1 MVSKKTVK
9 SPRII
14 LFDLLKIALIFLVV
28 NIHIR
33 VITPSN
39 AHLFG
44 SLWSYTVPI
53 FMTLSFF
60 FMNKYFSQMKLS
72 FSIVLARIKRLFIP
86 LVFWSAIGF
95 LFNPKLFS
103 IKNAFLQIL
112 TGKVVNTPLYYLD
125 ILILFSLIYWLIT
138 YLPQKIRTPL
148 HFAIIIAALTLDY
161 SGISFR
167 FFDPM
172 IDQVKRSYGQIV
184 ELIKYASLGILFAT
198 LNKQNKKTIF
208 LLCLTVVSFFL
219 MTYYKFPNTHGFNYS
234 GANLFVGTI
243 FTLSFSL
250 LIGNFSLPSKIG
262 QFVNTLGAYSFGVY
276 LFHIIFLE
284 KLVKIFP
291 NIKTF
296 NNNFPLLFLFLFTVG
311 CYGFCFLFDHF
322 TGRKFSYLIK

>member
-1 MVSKKTVK
+1 MVSKKTIK

-33 VITPSN
+33 VITPSK

-72 FSIVLARIKRLFIP
+72 FSIVLARIKRLFLP
-86 LVFWSAIGF
+86 LIFWSGVGF
-95 LFNPKLFS
+95 ILNPKLFS

-125 ILILFSLIYWLIT
+125 ILILFTLIYWLIT
-138 YLPQKIRTPL
+138 YLPQKLRTPL
-148 HFAIIIAALTLDY
+148 HFLIIIAALTLDY

-167 FFDPM
+167 FFNPM
-172 IDQVKRSYGQIV
+172 INEVKRSYGQIV
-184 ELIKYASLGILFAT
+184 ELIKYSSLGILFAT

-208 LLCLTVVSFFL
+208 LFFLIVISFFI
-219 MTYYKFPNTHGFNYS
+219 MTYYKFPETHGFNYS

-243 FTLSFSL
+243 FTLSLSL
-250 LIGNFSLPSKIG
+250 LIGNFSLPSKTG
-262 QFVNTLGAYSFGVY
+262 QFINILGAYSFGVY

-284 KLVKIFP
+284 KLVKTFP

-296 NNNFPLLFLFLFTVG
+296 NNHYPLLFLFLFTIS
-311 CYGFCFLFDHF
+311 CYSFCFLFDHL
-322 TGRKFSYLIK
+322 TKKKFSYLIK